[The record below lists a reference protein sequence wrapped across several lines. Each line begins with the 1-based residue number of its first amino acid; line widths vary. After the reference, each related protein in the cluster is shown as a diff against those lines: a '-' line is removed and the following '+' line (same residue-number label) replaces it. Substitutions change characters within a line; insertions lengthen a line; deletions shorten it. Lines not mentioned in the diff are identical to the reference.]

1 MHMYSNPILNS
12 SLKNSSN
19 SNTIST
25 QTIQQLKNLMQ
36 NPQAILQQ
44 NPNLQNIIS
53 IARNH
58 GLSLQQLAQMIAQ
71 QRGYNL
77 NEIIQ
82 QLQS

>member
-1 MHMYSNPILNS
+1 MYSNPILNS